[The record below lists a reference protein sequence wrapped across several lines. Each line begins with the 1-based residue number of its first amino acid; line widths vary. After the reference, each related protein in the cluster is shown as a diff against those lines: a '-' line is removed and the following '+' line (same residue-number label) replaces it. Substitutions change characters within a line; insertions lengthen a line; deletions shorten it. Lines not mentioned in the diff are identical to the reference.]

1 MKRLSASINCADTPY
16 KQTKT
21 HIPMKSRIF
30 LFIALLAMVACQPKD
45 PVERQI
51 DDLLSQM
58 TLEEKIAQMT
68 QVCGGQI
75 SDNIAEQIRNGAG
88 SMLNSVGA
96 EADYYQ
102 RIAVEES
109 RLGIPMIFARDVIH
123 GFRTIFPIPLGQAA
137 TLGERQACHP
147 TSVPLRLRG

>member
-1 MKRLSASINCADTPY
+1 
-16 KQTKT
+16 
-21 HIPMKSRIF
+21 MKSRIF
-30 LFIALLAMVACQPKD
+30 LFIALIAMVSCQSKD
-45 PVERQI
+45 PVERRI
-51 DDLLSQM
+51 DKLLSQM

-75 SDNIAEQIRNGAG
+75 SDNIADQIRNGAG

-102 RIAVEES
+102 HIAVEES

-137 TLGERQACHP
+137 TFDPDIVEEGARIAAKEAMQA
-147 TSVPLRLRG
+147 G